1 MTHHRR
7 PAACSSSSDPARASR
22 PTASDYASIIG
33 SALELYPALRSCD
46 WEFVWGGKVAV
57 TLDHLPHLHE
67 LAPGIHAALGYN
79 GRGVAMATVM
89 GKVLAD
95 RVLGGG
101 ASVFPESPLRPVPF
115 HRWRRP
121 FFELI
126 VAWKRALDRL
136 EGISRRP

>member
-1 MTHHRR
+1 MVMGGRGAMR
-7 PAACSSSSDPARASR
+7 ESADR
-22 PTASDYASIIG
+22 SDYATIIG
-33 SALELYPALRSCD
+33 SALELYPALRACE

-67 LAPGIHAALGYN
+67 LAPGVHAALGYN

-95 RVLGGG
+95 RVLGRG
-101 ASVFPESPLRPVPF
+101 APVFPESPLWPVPL

>member
-1 MTHHRR
+1 
-7 PAACSSSSDPARASR
+7 
-22 PTASDYASIIG
+22 
-33 SALELYPALRSCD
+33 
-46 WEFVWGGKVAV
+46 
-57 TLDHLPHLHE
+57 
-67 LAPGIHAALGYN
+67 
-79 GRGVAMATVM
+79 M

-95 RVLGGG
+95 RVLGRG
-101 ASVFPESPLRPVPF
+101 APVFPESPLRPVPL